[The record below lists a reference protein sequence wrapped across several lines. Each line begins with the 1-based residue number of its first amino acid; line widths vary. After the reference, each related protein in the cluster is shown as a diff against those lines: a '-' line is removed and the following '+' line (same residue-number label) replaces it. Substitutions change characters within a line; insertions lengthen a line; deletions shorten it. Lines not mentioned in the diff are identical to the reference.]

1 MRNLCAPTL
10 KFALLDNQVN
20 YETEVQDDP
29 QVQHNGHV
37 VEMAG
42 GAVGRVR
49 GVKPAADFS
58 KTPIGIAGTAPLLG
72 EHSEE
77 VVRELGFSEDEVR
90 ALREEGVLGPEDQND
105 WRATLAAIEEKT
117 RARLLAERKS

>member
-1 MRNLCAPTL
+1 MWSRWPA
-10 KFALLDNQVN
+10 AL
-20 YETEVQDDP
+20 
-29 QVQHNGHV
+29 
-37 VEMAG
+37 
-42 GAVGRVR
+42 GRVR

-105 WRATLAAIEEKT
+105 WRATVAAIEEKT